1 MHQVHRLGVLP
12 QVAKLVVVCLEAI
25 SEVQIKALQI
35 SLR

>member
-1 MHQVHRLGVLP
+1 MHQVHRLRVLP
-12 QVAKLVVVCLEAI
+12 QVAKWPEAI